1 LEATAKFQLINEAHT
16 VLTDSE
22 LRLDYDRRRGLKP
35 VHWHDEVPWW
45 LLCFGL
51 FLGCLVTEA
60 LSKLFRSLSVG
71 MIVAF
76 WRDAWGVLVYLY
88 RLLAAQCAA
97 SAQI

>member
-1 LEATAKFQLINEAHT
+1 
-16 VLTDSE
+16 
-22 LRLDYDRRRGLKP
+22 
-35 VHWHDEVPWW
+35 

-51 FLGCLVTEA
+51 FLGCFVTEA

-71 MIVAF
+71 MIFAF